1 MIIEKDIV
9 STVKADT
16 TLNGYINGRIYPNEI
31 VQGNAYPSIALLTLE
46 QEPLNAI
53 GGIAQRDFS
62 VLFAVYSEDYRE
74 CREIGERLIVL
85 FDRKYG
91 VMGDVFVTSCRYAG
105 ESINT
110 REKESNLYYIGYEF
124 NFLINN
130 H

>member
-16 TLNGYINGRIYPNEI
+16 TLDGYIDGRIYPNEI
-31 VQGNAYPSIALLTLE
+31 VQGNVYPAIALLTLE
-46 QEPLNAI
+46 QSPINTI
-53 GGIAQRDFS
+53 DGIAQRDFS
-62 VLFAVYSEDYRE
+62 VLFAVYSEDYKE
-74 CREIGERLIVL
+74 CREIGEILITM

-91 VMGDVFVTSCRYAG
+91 TMGDVFVSSCRYAG
-105 ESINT
+105 ESLNT
-110 REKESNLYYIGYEF
+110 KEKESNLYYIGYEF